1 MRPLKRRGG
10 LQLPNGRHLIAATAT
25 DYNRAMSPSDTTK
38 RKMRTPAERAAAY
51 QGKANRARAQAAKQA
66 RDQDLR
72 ARLLIADGVVDSIVK
87 RDLRRGEA
95 KDLEFLRWLLEDS
108 ATPEAWTVI
117 ETWWQGKGLPKSA

>member
-10 LQLPNGRHLIAATAT
+10 LNQPNGRYLIAARAT

-51 QGKANRARAQAAKQA
+51 QAKANRARAQAAKQA

-87 RDLRRGEA
+87 RGLHKGEA
-95 KDLEFLRWLLEDS
+95 KDLEFLRWLLGDS
-108 ATPEAWTVI
+108 ATPEGWTVI
-117 ETWWQGKGLPKSA
+117 ETWWQGKGLPK